1 MNPLH
6 SDRYGE
12 DWEGGICTQIGALE
26 ADQIF
31 FSKDPKQKA
40 FGISLCWACPLR
52 AICAKKSLEEE
63 AQTPTEMRFGIRG
76 GLTPEQRAQLQPNR
90 ICPDCGSPIVT
101 RAKHCEDDQ
110 VEHLRTYHRDYR
122 RERRAA

>member
-1 MNPLH
+1 M
-6 SDRYGE
+6 SDDRYGE
-12 DWEGGICTQIGALE
+12 DWEGAICAQVGAE
-26 ADQIF
+26 VADGMF
-31 FSKDPKQKA
+31 FATDRTRVAQA
-40 FGISLCWACPLR
+40 VALCWECPLR
-52 AICAKKSLEEE
+52 AICARTSLEEE
-63 AQTPTEMRFGIRG
+63 AQTPVDMRFGIRG
-76 GLTPEQRAQLQPNR
+76 GLTPEQRARLQPNR